1 MQDGVGASGG
11 ADLTRVMR
19 GKAVVKDDHGIPPQR
34 LKPVLAHE
42 AERVAQ
48 IHNIVLAV

>member
-1 MQDGVGASGG
+1 MQDDVGASGG
-11 ADLTRVMR
+11 ADMARVTR
-19 GKAVVKDDHGIPPQR
+19 GKAVVKDDHGIPAQR
-34 LKPVLAHE
+34 LEPVLAHE